1 MNKKYLILIII
12 FLATAFGTWAQS
24 SDCNCC
30 SENHDDFDFWEGKW
44 EVTNTDG
51 TAAGKNT
58 IVKMQD
64 GCVIKENLVG
74 AKGNY
79 TGTSLN
85 FYNDKTEQWEQL
97 WVDNSG
103 SYLKLTGNRI
113 ENQMILKSEPID
125 HKDGKQYVNKITWTL
140 NKDGTVRQ
148 LWEIMNN
155 GTLVNVAFD
164 GLYKKAD

>member
-1 MNKKYLILIII
+1 MKYSILIVI
-12 FLATAFGTWAQS
+12 FLTAVFGSLAQS
-24 SDCNCC
+24 SECNCC

-44 EVTNTDG
+44 EVSNKDG
-51 TAAGKNT
+51 TFAGKNT

-64 GCVIKENLVG
+64 GCVLTENWIG
-74 AKGNY
+74 AKGQY

-85 FYNDKTEQWEQL
+85 YYNDKMGQWEQL

-103 SYLKLTGNRI
+103 SHLKLTGNRI
-113 ENQMILKSEPID
+113 ENQMIMKSLPFE
-125 HKDGKQYVNKITWTL
+125 HQDGKKYVNKITWTL

-155 GTLVNVAFD
+155 GTAVNVAFD
-164 GLYKKAD
+164 GLYKKLE